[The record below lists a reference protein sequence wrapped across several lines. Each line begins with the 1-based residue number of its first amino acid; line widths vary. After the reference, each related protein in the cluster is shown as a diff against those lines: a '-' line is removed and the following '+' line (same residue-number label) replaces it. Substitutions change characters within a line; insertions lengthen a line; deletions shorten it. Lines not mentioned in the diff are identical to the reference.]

1 MTALGLFLALLIG
14 LSLGLLGGG
23 GSILTVPVFV
33 YVLGFDPKAAV
44 AMSLPVVGVTSLVGV
59 AAHWRSGRVR
69 VPMALLFGSAAMAG
83 AFGGAQLARL
93 VSGTTQLVLLG
104 GIILLAAASML
115 RSPAYARVEARQ
127 PRPDPLILLV
137 GFGVGVLTGLVGVGG
152 GFVIVPALVLLGRL
166 RMKEAVGT
174 SLLVIVMNTAAGFV
188 AYLGVVEIA
197 WRTLVPFTLF
207 AIAGILVGARLVTR
221 LPATTLRRGFA
232 VLLLGIGLLLLW
244 QNLVVAR

>member
-127 PRPDPLILLV
+127 PRADPLILLV

-174 SLLVIVMNTAAGFV
+174 SLLVIVMNTAAGFA